1 MPDVLFCNAA
11 EWQFYGRR
19 YNICDKINAFFQYI
33 TQYYINN
40 PLLLSIFNNIVKK
53 ANATREFFAD
63 IL

>member
-1 MPDVLFCNAA
+1 MFCYVMQRNGNFTAA
-11 EWQFYGRR
+11 AMIF
-19 YNICDKINAFFQYI
+19 CDKINAFFQYI